1 MVRKNKPLIPWL
13 KALLF
18 HGLEG
23 KDLVRCWVGWQIQPL
38 SIRDQLMCKY
48 NGRGDPMCF
57 AQNELTSATLATCCR
72 KFVAEKIEDLKEDGL
87 APFYQGNPAPPVYF
101 SFDPLIA
108 VLLSKGVNLPSS
120 FFQYDADF
128 WAAG

>member
-1 MVRKNKPLIPWL
+1 MPLGHNSNRGEKFGTYVKQLLVHKPSVILIARL

-38 SIRDQLMCKY
+38 NIRDRLMCKY

-57 AQNELTSATLATCCR
+57 AKNELTSATLAACCK

-87 APFYQGNPAPPVYF
+87 APFFQGNPAP
-101 SFDPLIA
+101 A
-108 VLLSKGVNLPSS
+108 VCFHLTL
-120 FFQYDADF
+120 
-128 WAAG
+128 